1 MDIGNSVIFDGMEE
15 EITKEENIMFQE
27 WKSSLDMSDGEMY
40 DYLDTIHAYVSFA
53 KYYKTKIDEAVL

>member
-1 MDIGNSVIFDGMEE
+1 
-15 EITKEENIMFQE
+15 
-27 WKSSLDMSDGEMY
+27 MY